1 MLNRKF
7 YYRINCFLFAP
18 IVCVSFSST
27 SLKIF
32 ISSVGLVFFSFKFM
46 EGSTSFQYYR
56 NNGGLTCKISRPLP
70 VGTSLCSAASYSS
83 SPTVFSSH
91 TTPTTSFSSSSSQ
104 SNSIFLLQYF
114 ASSPSSSLPMG
125 LVILPVRPQA
135 LSLSSSSAPPSSPVA
150 NFGSVSRSRCYRPVR
165 SSQNSSRHSF
175 EGIQIRAFASLHQRQ
190 IRAPTRL
197 LGN

>member
-70 VGTSLCSAASYSS
+70 VGTSLRSAASSSS

-91 TTPTTSFSSSSSQ
+91 TTPTTSFSSSQ
-104 SNSIFLLQYF
+104 SNSIFLLHH
-114 ASSPSSSLPMG
+114 SSSSLQRYKSKRAN
-125 LVILPVRPQA
+125 LP
-135 LSLSSSSAPPSSPVA
+135 
-150 NFGSVSRSRCYRPVR
+150 FF
-165 SSQNSSRHSF
+165 SF
-175 EGIQIRAFASLHQRQ
+175 RGAFAPRSVL
-190 IRAPTRL
+190 A
-197 LGN
+197 